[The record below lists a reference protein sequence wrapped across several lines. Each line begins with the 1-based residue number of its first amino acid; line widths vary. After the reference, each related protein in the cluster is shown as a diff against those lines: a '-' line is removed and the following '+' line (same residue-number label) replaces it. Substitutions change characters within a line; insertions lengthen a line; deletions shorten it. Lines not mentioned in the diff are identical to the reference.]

1 MPRTTSKMELEGFGN
16 VNKMLNQK
24 KEKLQQLEL
33 RDSLH
38 GNAEEIK
45 RVRKEINEIQVREEM
60 MWNQRSK
67 NLCLKWGDRN
77 TKFFHAT
84 ASQRQRKNW
93 IMGLQDLNGV
103 W

>member
-45 RVRKEINEIQVREEM
+45 RVRKEINEI
-60 MWNQRSK
+60 
-67 NLCLKWGDRN
+67 
-77 TKFFHAT
+77 
-84 ASQRQRKNW
+84 
-93 IMGLQDLNGV
+93 
-103 W
+103 